1 MHFASNMAVIVI
13 QLASV
18 HGQVP
23 MDKYMGTCSTAQVS
37 MDKCLCTWLDKYM
50 GTCPTAQVSM
60 YLSCSSGIH
69 VLMPQGKYQDVSI
82 HGQAAGQV
90 HVLCSHGHC
99 TWLLSVDTLP
109 MNSPVT
115 S

>member
-60 YLSCSSGIH
+60 DKCPCTCPAAQVSMYLCPRASTKMLASMDK
-69 VLMPQGKYQDVSI
+69 LQDKYMSF
-82 HGQAAGQV
+82 V
-90 HVLCSHGHC
+90 HMVTVRGYCP
-99 TWLLSVDTLP
+99 WTLYP
-109 MNSPVT
+109 
-115 S
+115 